1 VVLVCVL
8 FPYFIIGFA
17 FILIVFVILDFTM
30 NKVITRL
37 FCRVEFM
44 AMTTFSRSEDT
55 FNPETQK
62 VIKIMKKKE

>member
-30 NKVITRL
+30 NKGATRL

-44 AMTTFSRSEDT
+44 AMTTFSRSKDAFST
-55 FNPETQK
+55 ETLK
-62 VIKIMKKKE
+62 IIKN

>member
-30 NKVITRL
+30 NKGATPRAS
-37 FCRVEFM
+37 F
-44 AMTTFSRSEDT
+44 AA
-55 FNPETQK
+55 
-62 VIKIMKKKE
+62 

>member
-8 FPYFIIGFA
+8 FPYFTIGFA

-30 NKVITRL
+30 NKGATRL

-44 AMTTFSRSEDT
+44 AMTFSRSEDA
-55 FNPETQK
+55 FNTETQK
-62 VIKIMKKKE
+62 IIKRK

>member
-44 AMTTFSRSEDT
+44 AMTTFS
-55 FNPETQK
+55 
-62 VIKIMKKKE
+62 